1 MLKQKVE
8 QYHMKFSND
17 KKKAI
22 FTIKRN
28 PNETV
33 TDSVILNYYLELKKP
48 ISDEVEFKVTLTND
62 NYHMAVAGFFS
73 KSDTGIKKLADVS
86 INGPSYTFKNLD
98 DTLKNSSLLIS
109 AEPTLD
115 TTSTSDYVLTI
126 EIIN

>member
-1 MLKQKVE
+1 M
-8 QYHMKFSND
+8 
-17 KKKAI
+17 I

-33 TDSVILNYYLELKKP
+33 KDRVYIAYYLELKKP

-62 NYHMAVAGFFS
+62 NYKKSVVAFNS
-73 KSDTGIKKLADVS
+73 ISDTENKILAQVR
-86 INGPSYTFKNLD
+86 INGPSYTIKNLD
-98 DTLKNSSLLIS
+98 DTLKNSSLIIS
-109 AEPTLD
+109 ANPLLD